1 MTAKPLIALLLA
13 LTAPAWAGDL
23 SPRSDLGRGDLPAA
37 VGTGMPPP
45 ATAGGSSITAS
56 QRGNRNQASI
66 VIQGPANDIVL
77 SQQGNNN
84 QASIAATGSNS
95 RIAVGQHGN
104 AHSVDIQ
111 VIGDNRV
118 IDIQQSGNRRSD
130 KVILH

>member
-1 MTAKPLIALLLA
+1 MNVKPLITLMLVLA
-13 LTAPAWAGDL
+13 APAWASDL
-23 SPRSDLGRGDLPAA
+23 SPRSDLGRSDLPAA
-37 VGTGMPPP
+37 AAVASPLTQSQ
-45 ATAGGSSITAS
+45 GSSITAT
-56 QRGNRNQASI
+56 QRGNRNQATV

-77 SQQGNNN
+77 TQQGNHN

-104 AHSVDIQ
+104 AHTVDIQ

-118 IDIQQSGNRRSD
+118 IEIQQTGNRRSD